1 MFLISNL
8 HQPIH
13 QPIPPPIPPPIAPFI
28 PPHIPATIPPNRLEE
43 LDLNDLSVEL
53 KDVKFTY
60 DKSKGLLLNNINMS
74 FPRSAIYGLLGPSGC
89 GKTTLIKLIVGR
101 LSPSSGTVRLNG
113 RPQSDPNNR
122 IPGVGVGY
130 MPQEICLNGDFTI
143 YETLNYFSKI
153 YGLPED
159 YKKQRIDFVIKFL
172 DLPDRNRLV
181 GVLSGDQKIMA
192 SLAVAIIHKPPLLIL
207 DEPTVGVD
215 PVLRERIWEHL
226 LNLSKEEKTS
236 IMITTHYIEECRRA
250 HAIALMRNS
259 KILVENSPHI
269 LLTDIGT
276 DNLEDVYLLVCMAD
290 GQTQVG
296 VALPPTITSMRSNAS
311 NGQHLQT
318 LISGQTNT
326 VSHSTKTV
334 QRFGALIE
342 KNFINLYR
350 QKMQF
355 LIQIVMPMIGIALF
369 CACIGV
375 LGGLQ
380 DNSPVAKKLSKIF
393 LNRINTKTIL
403 FLITCYLLAIGL
415 TALSTITERREGL
428 LERSLVAGVHM
439 YEILMSHVFVQIIIL
454 VFQTS
459 FVMITVFMFF
469 KIDCKGSYLLT
480 SFVMITVFMFFKI
493 DCKGSY
499 LLVFLLSI
507 LQGIC
512 GMCFGLLMSAIAEN
526 TRTALIIIVGSLMP
540 YLIIS
545 GIVWPLRAAVKSVSK
560 TNRFFR
566 AIGMSRTLSGFQMV
580 KRDLIGTDGTR
591 PTAPGNKG
599 RGRGGGGGRLVVA
612 GIVLGGLAFCA
623 NKYFCGH
630 KKSR

>member
-1 MFLISNL
+1 M
-8 HQPIH
+8 
-13 QPIPPPIPPPIAPFI
+13 
-28 PPHIPATIPPNRLEE
+28 T
-43 LDLNDLSVEL
+43 
-53 KDVKFTY
+53 DVKFTY

-159 YKKQRIDFVIKFL
+159 YKKQRIDFLIKFL

-181 GVLSGDQKIMA
+181 GVLSGGQKRRA

-269 LLTDIGT
+269 LLTHFGT
-276 DNLEDVYLLVCMAD
+276 DNLEDVFLKVCRAED
-290 GQTQVG
+290 EKLVG
-296 VALPPTITSMRSNAS
+296 VSMPPTMASMKANAQ
-311 NGQHLQT
+311 NGQHLQSIT
-318 LISGQTNT
+318 TGQTT
-326 VSHSTKTV
+326 KVSHSTNTV

-342 KNFINLYR
+342 KNFISLYR

-369 CACIGV
+369 CACIGGKLRDLDV
-375 LGGLQ
+375 VVYNE
-380 DNSPVAKKLSKIF
+380 DSPATLSEIF
-393 LNRINTKTIL
+393 LNHIDNKTIL
-403 FLITCYLLAIGL
+403 WNRFADNGSAYNEVKVGNAYG
-415 TALSTITERREGL
+415 E
-428 LERSLVAGVHM
+428 
-439 YEILMSHVFVQIIIL
+439 L
-454 VFQTS
+454 VFGPNFTAALMARALAPNLQVSDETIAMS
-459 FVMITVFMFF
+459 TAMFYA
-469 KIDCKGSYLLT
+469 DLT
-480 SFVMITVFMFFKI
+480 
-493 DCKGSY
+493 
-499 LLVFLLSI
+499 
-507 LQGIC
+507 
-512 GMCFGLLMSAIAEN
+512 
-526 TRTALIIIVGSLMP
+526 
-540 YLIIS
+540 
-545 GIVWPLRAAVKSVSK
+545 
-560 TNRFFR
+560 
-566 AIGMSRTLSGFQMV
+566 
-580 KRDLIGTDGTR
+580 
-591 PTAPGNKG
+591 GND
-599 RGRGGGGGRLVVA
+599 
-612 GIVLGGLAFCA
+612 
-623 NKYFCGH
+623 H
-630 KKSR
+630 